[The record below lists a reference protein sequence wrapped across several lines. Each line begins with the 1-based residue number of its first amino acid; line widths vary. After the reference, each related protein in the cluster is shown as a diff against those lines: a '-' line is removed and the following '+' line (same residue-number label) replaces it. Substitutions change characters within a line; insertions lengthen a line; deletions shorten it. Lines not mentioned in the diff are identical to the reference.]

1 MSKDVKTVVRRR
13 QKGFKNERIW
23 KEYKLETIYEREDK
37 EWKEVSGENI
47 GRKKIKKEK
56 MKDLKNIGL

>member
-1 MSKDVKTVVRRR
+1 MKEKIKNGKD
-13 QKGFKNERIW
+13 
-23 KEYKLETIYEREDK
+23 
-37 EWKEVSGENI
+37 VSGENI

>member
-1 MSKDVKTVVRRR
+1 M
-13 QKGFKNERIW
+13 
-23 KEYKLETIYEREDK
+23 KEYGKNISWKRFMK
-37 EWKEVSGENI
+37 EKIKSGKDVSGENI